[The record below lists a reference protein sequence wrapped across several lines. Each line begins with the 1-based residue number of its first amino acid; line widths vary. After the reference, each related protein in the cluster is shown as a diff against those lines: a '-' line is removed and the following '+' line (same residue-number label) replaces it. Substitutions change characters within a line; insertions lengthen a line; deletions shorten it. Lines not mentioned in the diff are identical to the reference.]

1 MTAITNITVK
11 DAANADVVL
20 VAEIGS
26 AGDKTPARWSVVAA
40 SATPAYRPRLS
51 HVTGYNA
58 NRTTRVNN
66 LEYVHPVTATVNGVE
81 TVIGQIPVRLYA
93 ANPQNLPQ
101 THVDNAVTIATNAFV
116 SGAIRA
122 ALKAGYAPT
131 GG

>member
-1 MTAITNITVK
+1 MAAISNITVK

-20 VAEIGS
+20 TAEVGS
-26 AGDKTPARWSVVAA
+26 AGDKTPARWSVVAF
-40 SATPAYRPRLS
+40 SATPAFRPRLS
-51 HVTGYNA
+51 YVTGYNA
-58 NRTTRVNN
+58 NRTTRVSN

-101 THVDNAVTIATNAFV
+101 TAVDNAITIASNAFV
-116 SGAIRA
+116 SSALRA